1 LSVLGSAFAIVE
13 FLVSGVLC
21 SGRRIGVL
29 GACGLHCI
37 LFGNV
42 SSFAVHDW
50 FFACNLCIR
59 SLFESHF
66 TGALLPP
73 LLVCSVAH
81 FLAGVALVLVPHS
94 ALWCTKIILVLM
106 EVEVGMVGFWRAGLQ
121 RGLVYLGYLVE
132 VRKRRVSCLE
142 VRITCCIKAFQP
154 QSRLSPGSHGGEVV

>member
-1 LSVLGSAFAIVE
+1 MQLVHTVFVRVAFHWRAITP
-13 FLVSGVLC
+13 LVGVLC
-21 SGRRIGVL
+21 
-29 GACGLHCI
+29 
-37 LFGNV
+37 
-42 SSFAVHDW
+42 
-50 FFACNLCIR
+50 R
-59 SLFESHF
+59 S
-66 TGALLPP
+66 
-73 LLVCSVAH
+73 
-81 FLAGVALVLVPHS
+81 FLAGMALALFPHS